1 MNLIWDLSPIYES
14 IDSEGFKNDKKTYIK
29 KINELNKWTEEN
41 FSSPEN
47 PKEKIEKYIT
57 KKNEL
62 TKFSK
67 LSLYLNL
74 LSSTNTSDEK
84 TLKEIDQL
92 EEIELNITPHE
103 VNFIH
108 FLKKTSNIDEI
119 IKSSKI
125 LTDYEFYIKELKN
138 YSQHILSRSEENI
151 ITKMKKNGSMLF
163 EKQWEQLSSNLIID
177 MKTEGKAQQ
186 FTLSEIRN
194 LAYSAN
200 SSIRKKAYESELK
213 AYEKIETASAFSLN
227 GIKGE
232 TITISKMRG
241 YSSPLEMTIETSRID
256 KEILKTMF
264 TTIKENIPS
273 IQRYFLK
280 KAEILGHKNGLPFY
294 DLFAPIDEND
304 IKFTYDKAKNF
315 VIDNFMS
322 FSKKLGDFAKN
333 AFEKNWIDVMPKKG
347 KVGGAF
353 CEGIHPIKESRI
365 LTNFTGTLNDAV
377 TLAHELGHAYHDSC
391 LYDEKELNSDYP
403 MPIAE
408 TASTF
413 CETIILNSALKTASE
428 REKRI
433 IIENDLSG
441 IAQTT
446 IDIYS
451 RFLFEDELFKRREQ
465 GFVSS
470 NELKEIMI
478 NAQKESYGKGLDENF
493 LHPYMW
499 VCKPHYYDADFNYY
513 NFPYA
518 FGLLLSKGLYAKY
531 LKNSGG
537 FPELYD
543 KMLSATG
550 KNSIADCA
558 KLCEIDLYDINFWRS
573 GFKIINEE
581 IENFLKL

>member
-14 IDSEGFKNDKKTYIK
+14 IDSEDFNNDKKTYIK

-47 PKEKIEKYIT
+47 PKEKVEKYIT
-57 KKNEL
+57 QKNEL

-108 FLKKTSNIDEI
+108 FLKKISNIDEI

-138 YSQHILSRSEENI
+138 YSQHILSKSEENI
-151 ITKMKKNGSMLF
+151 ITKMKKTGSMLF
-163 EKQWEQLSSNLIID
+163 EKQWEQLSSNLLVD
-177 MKTEGKAQQ
+177 MKTDGKTQQ

-194 LAYSAN
+194 LAYNTN

-232 TITISKMRG
+232 TITISKLRG
-241 YSSPLEMTIETSRID
+241 YSSPLEMTIEASRID

-264 TTIKENIPS
+264 TAIKENIPS

-315 VIDNFMS
+315 VINNFTS

-365 LTNFTGTLNDAV
+365 LTNFTGTLNDAI

-465 GFVSS
+465 GFVSA

-478 NAQKESYGKGLDENF
+478 NSQKKSYGKGLDENF

-531 LKNSGG
+531 LKNSSG

-550 KNSIADCA
+550 KNSIANCV